1 MARIKPNHGALDGDR
16 LKSLIERLEKLH
28 ADHNAI
34 NADMAAIYDEAKS
47 AGYDPKYIKKVIK
60 IRATDP
66 DKIAEENELLKMYCN
81 AVGVQLSFDFG

>member
-1 MARIKPNHGALDGDR
+1 MVHVLANAGALDGDR
-16 LKSLIERLEKLH
+16 LKSFIERLEKLH
-28 ADHNAI
+28 ADHDAVNK
-34 NADMAAIYDEAKS
+34 DMAAVYDEAKS

-81 AVGVQLSFDFG
+81 AVGIQMSFDFG